1 MKAFWRN
8 LKPIRVR
15 LALLLSIIGPGLI
28 TASADNDAAGIAT
41 YSLVGSTFGYQ
52 MLWVIFLITFGEV
65 IVQEMAARMGAVT
78 NKGMADL
85 IRENFKIKITAVVM
99 VFLLIANLGT
109 TIAQL
114 AGIAA
119 VSEMF
124 GLNRLIVVPMGAA
137 FVIYL
142 VLKGTYD
149 KVEKALILLSMFAL
163 SYVITGFVIKPDW
176 GAIVGGLITP
186 TFQSNRLFMLTL
198 LATIGTTITPWGM
211 VYMQASIAEKATT
224 LENYKLTKMDVT
236 IGASWG
242 NVVSTFIIICTAG
255 TLFIKGIQVETAEQA
270 AMALEPL
277 VGKWASLVFSFG
289 LIGASLL
296 AAVVLPLC
304 TSYAICEAF
313 GWERGVN
320 QSFKQAPIFHL
331 IFIGMVVLSGL
342 VVMIPSLPLFKVM
355 WISQTAN
362 AILMPFL
369 LVLVLILINKKGI
382 MKRWVNTRFQNIMV
396 IALTLLIVV
405 VTCLM
410 FIYQ

>member
-1 MKAFWRN
+1 MKELWRK

-52 MLWVIFLITFGEV
+52 MLWVILLITFGEV

-85 IRENFKIKITAVVM
+85 IRENFKIKITVVVM
-99 VFLLIANLGT
+99 IFLLIANLGT

-137 FVIYL
+137 LVIYL
-142 VLKGTYD
+142 VLKGTYE
-149 KVEKALILLSMFAL
+149 KVEKVLILLSMFAL
-163 SYVITGFVIKPDW
+163 CYVITGFVIKPDW
-176 GAIVGGLITP
+176 GEIAGGLLVP
-186 TFQSNRLFMLTL
+186 SFQNNRMFMITL

-255 TLFIKGIQVETAEQA
+255 LFIKGIQVETAEQA

-331 IFIGMVVLSGL
+331 IFIGMVVFSGL
-342 VVMIPSLPLFKVM
+342 VVMIPSLPLFQVM

-362 AILMPFL
+362 ALLMPFL

-382 MKRWVNTRFQNIMV
+382 MKRWVNTRLQNTMV
-396 IALTLLIVV
+396 VALTLVIVV